1 MSKRAVV
8 CAVAAA
14 TVATAC
20 AGTGTHDTSPAERR
34 MELLQRARSGSVPA
48 PVLVQ
53 ALEDENV
60 IVRRTAAR
68 LLGEMEEPAA
78 SALRATQKD
87 SDALVR
93 RTGLMAVCRRGGVEA
108 LPLVE
113 QALSDT
119 STMVRLTAVQYLAS
133 IQPRTET
140 VLGLLD
146 RAGGD
151 PNDKV
156 REIATRATWPFFRE
170 SASIRDRQD
179 IDQDITVAQT
189 IPLPKDGWRFVLDPL
204 RAGHRQGWYEPG
216 FDDSGWETIGIEQ
229 TWQEAG
235 HEYIGVTWYR
245 RSIEIPPEAE
255 HLAVDLHFGGVDEST
270 WVWLNGV
277 YVGQHDIGPS
287 GWNDPFRLDITEE
300 IRWGTINQITIRAMN
315 TAHAGGIWK
324 PVTVEVLR

>member
-1 MSKRAVV
+1 
-8 CAVAAA
+8 
-14 TVATAC
+14 
-20 AGTGTHDTSPAERR
+20 
-34 MELLQRARSGSVPA
+34 MELLQRARSGSVPV
-48 PVLVQ
+48 PLLVQ

-68 LLGEMEEPAA
+68 LLGEMGEPNAF
-78 SALRATQKD
+78 ALGATQKD

-93 RTGLMAVCRRGGVEA
+93 RTGLMAICRRGGSEA
-108 LPLVE
+108 LPAVE

-151 PNDKV
+151 ANDKV

-179 IDQDITVAQT
+179 IDQDVTVAQT
-189 IPLPKDGWRFVLDPL
+189 IPLPKDDWRFALDSL
-204 RAGHRQGWYEPG
+204 RAGHKQGWYEPG
-216 FDDSGWETIGIEQ
+216 FDDSGWETIDIEQ
-229 TWQEAG
+229 AWGEAG
-235 HEYIGVTWYR
+235 YDYIGVTWYR
-245 RSIEIPPEAE
+245 RSIEISPEAE
-255 HLAVDLHFGGVDEST
+255 HLTVDLHFGGVDESA

-300 IRWGTINQITIRAMN
+300 IRWGATNHITVRAMN

-324 PVTVEVLR
+324 PVTLEVLR